1 MAIHAYVG
9 KPGSGKSYG
18 VVERV
23 VIPSLKQG
31 RHVITNIPINVDAAM
46 ADFGGGV
53 TLLPEDWWERP
64 DLAVFAENGSVL
76 ILDELW
82 RRWPQG
88 LTANKA
94 NPADKALLAEH
105 RHMVDSEG
113 KSMRIV
119 LVTQD
124 LSQLASFA
132 RTLIEITYRI
142 KKLSKTRYRV
152 DSYSGVVTGDSPPKS
167 KLLNQVFR
175 KYDKNV
181 YGYYRSA
188 TKSDTGEVGDESAAD
203 NMGSI
208 FRSYFLWVVV
218 FCVLF
223 VLPLGLYGAVR
234 FFSGPAKSDSSA
246 EKIGSPTVTSVPSTP
261 SKPLTPQIKYS
272 LTWRLTGFIHNSIP
286 DPNSKRDSSVAVLI
300 SSTGKTR
307 YISFSDC
314 RYYPDFKEAYCDID
328 NERVTSWTGGGAS
341 SPIPFI
347 GGLGAGT
354 AERSVSGSGG

>member
-23 VIPSLKQG
+23 VIPSLKQS
-31 RHVITNIPINVDAAM
+31 RHVITNLPLYIDAVM
-46 ADFGGGV
+46 ADFGGKV

-64 DLAVFAENGSVL
+64 DLAIFAENGCVL

-82 RRWPQG
+82 KRWPNG
-88 LTANKA
+88 LMANKA

-124 LSQLASFA
+124 LSQLAAFA
-132 RTLIEITYRI
+132 RTLIETTYRI

-152 DSYSGVVTGDSPPKS
+152 DSYSGVVTGDSPSKS

-175 KYDKNV
+175 KYDKKV
-181 YGYYRSA
+181 YTYYKSA
-188 TKSDTGEVGDESAAD
+188 TKSETGDVGDESSAD
-203 NMGSI
+203 NMDSI

-218 FCVLF
+218 FCVIF
-223 VLPLGLYGAVR
+223 ILPLALYGSFR
-234 FFSGPAKSDSSA
+234 FFG
-246 EKIGSPTVTSVPSTP
+246 GSPKLEAAEVKHDAQASNSSVINVN
-261 SKPLTPQIKYS
+261 KPIASQIKYS
-272 LTWRLTGFIHNSIP
+272 LTWRLTGFIHNSVP
-286 DPNSKRDSSVAVLI
+286 DPNIKRGSSVAILI
-300 SSTGKTR
+300 SSAGKTR

-314 RYYPDFKEAYCDID
+314 RYYADFKEAYCDID
-328 NERVTSWTGGGAS
+328 NERVTSWTGGGVS